1 MKARI
6 GLVGGGT
13 GGHFYPLMAVAESLR
28 ERSGDCELI
37 YYGPSPFSKEAL
49 AAHNIRYRYVTAG
62 KRRRYRSFANVLDT
76 FRIIF
81 GFFQA
86 CVKLFRDYPDVIV
99 SKGGYTSIP
108 IVFAAA
114 WYRIPVVIHESDAVP
129 GRANSLAKRVARY
142 IAISYDDAAKFFPE
156 KKTALI
162 GIPIRKAFFTPHPN
176 PHATLG
182 ITADKPVIFITGG
195 SLGAE
200 RINTLVLDSLDELLP
215 HYTIIHQAGA
225 EHEAS
230 VRETA
235 LARGLEP
242 KLMERY
248 FVLGHVSADI
258 MAAAQ
263 EAAALIISRA
273 GSTSIFEIALKG
285 KPSIIIPIPETVS
298 HDQRTNAYA
307 YSRSGAA
314 SVIEEHNLT
323 DGLLTAEI
331 NRIMGDE
338 RVYQAMA
345 SAAAQFTNTEA
356 AGKLA
361 DVTLGIAAEH

>member
-13 GGHFYPLMAVAESLR
+13 GGHFYPLMAIAESLR
-28 ERSGDCELI
+28 ERSNDCELI
-37 YYGPSPFSKEAL
+37 YYGPNPFSKEVL
-49 AAHNIRYRYVTAG
+49 AAHNISYRYVTAG
-62 KRRRYRSFANVLDT
+62 KRRRYRSFTNVLDW
-76 FRIIF
+76 FRIIY

-86 CVKLFRDYPDVIV
+86 CVKLYRDYPDVIV
-99 SKGGYTSIP
+99 SKGGFTSVP

-129 GRANSLAKRVARY
+129 GRANSLAKHIARY
-142 IAISYDDAAKFFPE
+142 IAISYDDAAQFFPE

-162 GIPIRKAFFTPHPN
+162 GIPIRKAFFSPHPE
-176 PHATLG
+176 PRKILG
-182 ITADKPVIFITGG
+182 IAGDEPIILVTGG

-200 RINTLVLDSLDELLP
+200 RINTLLLDSLDELLP
-215 HYTIIHQAGA
+215 NYIVIHQAGA
-225 EHEAS
+225 EHEAG

-235 LARGLEP
+235 LARKLPPE
-242 KLMERY
+242 LMERY

-263 EAAALIISRA
+263 EAAALVISRA

-285 KPSIIIPIPETVS
+285 KPSIIIPIPESVS

-323 DGLLTAEI
+323 DGLLAAEI

-338 RVYQAMA
+338 RIYQAMA
-345 SAAAQFTNTEA
+345 SAAAQFTNPEA
-356 AGKLA
+356 AGRLA